1 MRFARKGVLVPA
13 HGPHRRLADASRRHR
28 GDLRAGAVGADVPH
42 TPGGGGQGEQHGI
55 RPLRGRLDREGL
67 AHPLDGRPAQGRCGL
82 GQHVQPLRPDVALR
96 RLQGVGLRSRG
107 RPPRP
112 RGLRHHF
119 PCDILHTADGSHPMS
134 RLDVRKTYKLYIGG
148 KFPRSESGRS
158 YEIVSAKG
166 EFLAN
171 ASMGSRKDVRDAV
184 VAARS
189 ALAGWSGATAYNRG
203 QVLYR
208 VAEVLEGRRAQFV
221 EEVAAGEGLSARAAG
236 ATVDAA
242 IDRVVWYAGWTDKIA
257 QVLGNLNPV
266 AGPFFN
272 VSAPEPTGVVGVL
285 APQSSSLL
293 GLVSVVAPVIAT
305 GNTAVVVPSAD
316 RPLPAITL
324 GEVLATSDVP
334 GGVVNLIT
342 ARTAEVASWL
352 AAHRDVNA
360 IDLTGVAG
368 ADGVDWAALEAE
380 AAGNLKRVYR
390 PLVVDGRPVEP
401 DWNADPGLGR
411 IRAFVET
418 KTVWHPKG
426 L

>member
-1 MRFARKGVLVPA
+1 
-13 HGPHRRLADASRRHR
+13 
-28 GDLRAGAVGADVPH
+28 
-42 TPGGGGQGEQHGI
+42 
-55 RPLRGRLDREGL
+55 
-67 AHPLDGRPAQGRCGL
+67 
-82 GQHVQPLRPDVALR
+82 
-96 RLQGVGLRSRG
+96 
-107 RPPRP
+107 
-112 RGLRHHF
+112 
-119 PCDILHTADGSHPMS
+119 MS

-189 ALAGWSGATAYNRG
+189 ALSGWSGATPFNRG

-208 VAEVLEGRRAQFV
+208 VAEVLEGRRAQFI
-221 EEVAAGEGLSARAAG
+221 EEVAAGEGLSTRAAG
-236 ATVDAA
+236 AAVDAA

-285 APQSSSLL
+285 APQGSSLL
-293 GLVSVVAPVIAT
+293 GLVSVIAPVIAS
-305 GNTAVVVPSAD
+305 GNTAVVVTSAD
-316 RPLPAITL
+316 RPLPAVTL

-334 GGVVNLIT
+334 GGVVNIIT

-368 ADGVDWAALEAE
+368 ADGVVWAALEAE

-390 PLVVDGRPVEP
+390 PMVVDGRPVEP